1 MGIEY
6 SWLQYVIPP
15 VVLLAV
21 IAGLIVYVW
30 PDKKDK
36 DKDKGKDEDAEE
48 KPEKTELA
56 IGEERARVLR
66 RIQG

>member
-36 DKDKGKDEDAEE
+36 DKGEDAE
-48 KPEKTELA
+48 EKTELA

>member
-36 DKDKGKDEDAEE
+36 SKDEDAEKPA